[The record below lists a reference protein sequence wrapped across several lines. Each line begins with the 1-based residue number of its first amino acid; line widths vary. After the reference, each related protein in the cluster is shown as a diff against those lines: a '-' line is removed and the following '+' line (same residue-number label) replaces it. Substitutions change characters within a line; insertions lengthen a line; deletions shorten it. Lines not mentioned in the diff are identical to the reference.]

1 MCECYVIDAIVEG
14 NGANEWEVMEWHILT
29 HSLIGNCR
37 WVWCDN
43 GEDYE
48 MRMSYLER
56 IDGES
61 CVKERG
67 EERYCWRAG
76 VMSRNEGGE
85 EETLLVWTVVLC
97 LKAYFLSRVTVVREG
112 MSVCEDRVQR
122 NTLQSD
128 GTRILECV
136 TAQESM
142 YECNEYS
149 ECCELRQVYSSL
161 HFLITTSHD

>member
-1 MCECYVIDAIVEG
+1 
-14 NGANEWEVMEWHILT
+14 
-29 HSLIGNCR
+29 
-37 WVWCDN
+37 
-43 GEDYE
+43 
-48 MRMSYLER
+48 
-56 IDGES
+56 
-61 CVKERG
+61 
-67 EERYCWRAG
+67 
-76 VMSRNEGGE
+76 
-85 EETLLVWTVVLC
+85 
-97 LKAYFLSRVTVVREG
+97 